1 LVEQKQKVLVVLL
14 TYKRLELLEKT
25 LNSFLEQ
32 TYKDFHLH
40 ISHGDYDTKEYF
52 FEIISRYKESLNL
65 SYSVYDNS
73 TYSFRRFLIAKD
85 FVKANLADIV
95 LFLDDDI
102 KILNNHIE
110 ECLHQYRANTY
121 KSGWAFRFLSKP
133 PKYFERKRILDKNTE
148 AHYCGPGI
156 SMIDGTFFLNDSF
169 FTEAKP
175 KDSYIMDDL
184 WISFFAKKVGW
195 NLKFLDVK
203 FELSGDDNVAL
214 YKNLEQNK
222 KDYAH
227 DLFKL
232 GWNIE

>member
-1 LVEQKQKVLVVLL
+1 MVLL

-65 SYSVYDNS
+65 SYSVHDNS
-73 TYSFRRFLIAKD
+73 MYSFRRFLIARN
-85 FVKANLADIV
+85 FVKSELADIV
-95 LFLDDDI
+95 LFLDDDV
-102 KILNNHIE
+102 KILDNHIE
-110 ECLHQYRANTY
+110 KCLYQYEAKTY

-133 PKYFERKRILDKNTE
+133 PKYFERERILDKNIE

-156 SMIDGTFFLNDSF
+156 SIIDGTFFLKNNFFNDS
-169 FTEAKP
+169 KN

-184 WISFFAKKVGW
+184 WLSFFVKRVGW
-195 NLKFLDVK
+195 NLKSLDID
-203 FELSGDDNVAL
+203 FELSGDDQFAL
-214 YKNLEQNK
+214 YHNLGQERK
-222 KDYAH
+222 ISYAQ
-227 DLFKL
+227 DLFRL
-232 GWNIE
+232 GWNLE